1 MKKIIYFIMFSI
13 LFVSCN
19 KAKNNLRDGNK
30 EFEAKKYSEA
40 ENLYRKAL
48 AIDTS
53 YDKAKYNLANTS
65 YMQNKKDSYKKA
77 IMYYDKALSLDSIN
91 DTNFQA
97 SVLYNRA
104 NSNFKL
110 ALLDSSTKS
119 NDYSQCL
126 KNAINDYKLS
136 LKLSPK
142 DSSAKY
148 NLALA
153 MHLLKQKSNK
163 NNKNNQEKQNQ
174 QNQQNQ
180 SQSDNK
186 KYNKEKQNNSSEL
199 VKKQNKEDGDRILEA
214 LKNNERNTLEK
225 IKKEKDRNIRQVRT
239 DKDW

>member
-13 LFVSCN
+13 LFVSCD

-30 EFEAKKYSEA
+30 AFDAKRYSEA

-53 YDKAKYNLANTS
+53 YDKARYNLANTS

-77 IMYYDKALSLDSIN
+77 IMYYDKALSLDSIK

-148 NLALA
+148 NLTLA
-153 MHLLKQKSNK
+153 MHLLKQNSNK
-163 NNKNNQEKQNQ
+163 NKTKNQDKQNQ
-174 QNQQNQ
+174 QNHSQN
-180 SQSDNK
+180 DNK
-186 KYNKEKQNNSSEL
+186 KDNKEKQDNSSVQ
-199 VKKQNKEDGDRILEA
+199 VKIQNKEEGDRMLEA

-225 IKKEKDRNIRQVRT
+225 IKKEKDKNIRQVRT